1 MFFFVLNYLLVDRRP
16 IDPPPVVEIKMS
28 EHDSIERLKF
38 ICKYDSSTTKWL
50 TTDYRLSSLSSY
62 LFLIAVLVPAVDGIQ
77 DQEELNILLHS
88 KLTVGRT
95 VSSLYILRDLDGT
108 DGAFFVFS
116 DISVRAEG
124 NYRLRMCLF
133 NIRE

>member
-1 MFFFVLNYLLVDRRP
+1 
-16 IDPPPVVEIKMS
+16 
-28 EHDSIERLKF
+28 
-38 ICKYDSSTTKWL
+38 
-50 TTDYRLSSLSSY
+50 
-62 LFLIAVLVPAVDGIQ
+62 LIAVLVPVDGRE

-95 VSSLYILRDLDGT
+95 VSSLYILRDLDGS

-133 NIRE
+133 NIKE